1 MEKEDEILNLRKYIL
16 ITNILEKSN
25 YKKLFSNYDTLLIK
39 KRFDNAYELSST
51 ENILRIDVIDL
62 KGSDINKIIDNFYKA
77 VENKSCFE
85 KRNIYEII
93 KISNLPALKLNK
105 YISKETYLTIG
116 EKLRDVSRETHFI
129 SFDFLILRALDNF
142 IAKTNQFLVKKE
154 FIQIKNDMIKKLII
168 HQYTPET
175 KEKESN
181 YFCWI
186 DRILSALQN
195 KEITIS
201 DYIVLNKKIL
211 SLISNSID
219 TYWKIFY
226 STNVLLLQQEFSAN
240 QILRD
245 LKKSIF
251 KTIIENYKKLKISQD
266 DILTLTIRTLAK
278 NQYTKEDFYYLFDC
292 MQIFSSFSETN
303 KSFCLDLC
311 IYILYINNK
320 QNFMSHRFV
329 RYRFMDF
336 LTVLVRDLD
345 SLEIKQ
351 KELHILINMFHTD
364 LFFLLEKKHIFESI
378 IKILKTIN
386 NGEEKLTHNNFYRYC
401 DILDYMIANNN
412 DIVCPNV
419 INELCLQKEDRQKI
433 LKKFKLS
440 LNLKKVV

>member
-1 MEKEDEILNLRKYIL
+1 MEKEEEMVNLRKYIL
-16 ITNILEKSN
+16 VTNILEKHN
-25 YKKLFSNYDTLLIK
+25 CQKLFNNYDTLLIK

-62 KGSDINKIIDNFYKA
+62 KSNDINQIIDNFYKA

-93 KISNLPALKLNK
+93 KISNLPNLKLNK
-105 YISKETYLTIG
+105 YISKETFLNIG
-116 EKLRDVSRETHFI
+116 QKLKDVSCETNLI
-129 SFDFLILRALDNF
+129 SYDFLILRALDNF
-142 IAKTNQFLVKKE
+142 IAKTNILSIKKE
-154 FIQIKNDMIKKLII
+154 FTQIKNDIIRKLII
-168 HQYTPET
+168 HEYQKET

-195 KEITIS
+195 REITVS
-201 DYIVLNKKIL
+201 DFIVLNKKIL

-226 STNVLLLQQEFSAN
+226 SANVLLLQQDFSAN
-240 QILRD
+240 QLLRHF
-245 LKKSIF
+245 KKFIF
-251 KTIIENYKKLKISQD
+251 KTIIIDYKKLQISKD
-266 DILTLTIRTLAK
+266 DILALMIRTLAK

-292 MQIFSSFSETN
+292 MQIFSSTSQIN

-311 IYILYINNK
+311 LYILYINNK
-320 QNFMSHRFV
+320 QNFMNHRFV

-336 LTVLVRDLD
+336 LGVLIRNLD

-351 KELHILINMFHTD
+351 KELQILINMFHTD

-378 IKILKTIN
+378 IKVLKTIN

-401 DILDYMIANNN
+401 DILDYMIVNNN
-412 DIVCPNV
+412 DINYPNI
-419 INELCLQKEDRQKI
+419 INELCLQKGDRSKI
-433 LKKFKLS
+433 SKKFKLS
-440 LNLKKVV
+440 LGLKKVV

>member
-16 ITNILEKSN
+16 ITNILEKHDCR
-25 YKKLFSNYDTLLIK
+25 KLFNNYDALLIK

-62 KGSDINKIIDNFYKA
+62 KGNDINKIIDNFYKA
-77 VENKSCFE
+77 VEDKSCFA

-105 YISKETYLTIG
+105 YLSKETYLTIG
-116 EKLRDVSRETHFI
+116 QKLKDVSRETSFI
-129 SFDFLILRALDNF
+129 SFDFLNLRALDNF
-142 IAKTNQFLVKKE
+142 IAKTDQWAVKKE
-154 FIQIKNDMIKKLII
+154 FIQIKNDIIKKLII
-168 HQYTPET
+168 NEYTPET

-186 DRILSALQN
+186 DRILSALEN
-195 KEITIS
+195 KEITIP

-211 SLISNSID
+211 SLITHSID

-245 LKKSIF
+245 FKKFIF
-251 KTIIENYKKLKISQD
+251 RTIITSYKKIRISQD
-266 DILTLTIRTLAK
+266 DILTLMIRTLAK

-292 MQIFSSFSETN
+292 MQIFSSISDTN

-311 IYILYINNK
+311 LYILYINNK
-320 QNFMSHRFV
+320 QNFMNHRFV

-336 LTVLVRDLD
+336 LSVLVRDLD
-345 SLEIKQ
+345 NLELKQ

-378 IKILKTIN
+378 IRILKTIN

-412 DIVCPNV
+412 DISCPNI